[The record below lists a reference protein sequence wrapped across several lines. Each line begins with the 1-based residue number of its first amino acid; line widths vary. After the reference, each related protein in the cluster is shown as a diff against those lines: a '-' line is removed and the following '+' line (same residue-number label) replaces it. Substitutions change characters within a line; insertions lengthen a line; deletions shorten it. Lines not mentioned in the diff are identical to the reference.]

1 MDSSSAVHNRR
12 TRTKSDQALAREQ
25 ELLAKSSS
33 GSLTT
38 NDPRPNTPKVVVTD
52 VADGCA
58 ASGLLLKGD
67 RLLAINGERVT
78 DEVNG
83 RALAKVEVGEV
94 SFSIVRA
101 GELTTVA
108 VHKPESTTR
117 LGVTIKNLTVELQ
130 TDQGAKVVVT
140 DVADGCAASGLV
152 VKGDKILSINGTPL
166 TDEVQGRAL
175 AKEAV
180 GEVAFSV
187 QRGNGR
193 LTVTVTKPEAAT
205 RLGVTLKNIVSKF
218 TYFKDNS
225 SDRAS
230 QAPSLPPSAASTP
243 LPSRAQATARAR
255 DGSSDSPSSSDTT
268 GWLSTA
274 QKELDATDPAMPP
287 KEATAV
293 SPQKAVAVLG
303 AEVEAV
309 VAAQQWL
316 AGQVATKTASG
327 FDLAPIS
334 PSASGSEEQ
343 SEELTSSVSSEE
355 AEAEAKMEAKTAAV
369 KAEAEAAV
377 EVAVKAEAEAKA
389 VEAEAEAVK
398 AEAVE
403 AAVEAM
409 ERAAAAGAEAKAVE
423 AEAEAVKAEAVE
435 AVEAA
440 VERAAEAKVEAE
452 AKAEEERAPTPASDK
467 GALGGVNV
475 IVTDVVDS
483 LKTTTTDVV
492 DSLKNLVSK
501 FPSFKDVATEFS
513 APTELTN
520 GAATAGTA
528 ADGATAD
535 GGIKNVDG
543 IKTPMATFLDTAAA
557 RNALAAAVQ
566 DKNANGAKVIVTDVA
581 NGCAAS
587 GLVIWRDKIISI
599 NGTPVTDEVQ
609 GTELAK
615 AAVGNVTYA
624 ILRAGLRMTVTGT
637 RHILL

>member
-12 TRTKSDQALAREQ
+12 SRTKSDQALAREQ

-117 LGVTIKNLTVELQ
+117 LGVTIKNLTVDLQ

-175 AKEAV
+175 AEEAV

-403 AAVEAM
+403 A
-409 ERAAAAGAEAKAVE
+409 
-423 AEAEAVKAEAVE
+423 
-435 AVEAA
+435 VEAA
-440 VERAAEAKVEAE
+440 VERAAEAKGEAE

-587 GLVIWRDKIISI
+587 SLVIWRDKIISI

>member
-78 DEVNG
+78 DEAQG

-117 LGVTIKNLTVELQ
+117 LGVTIKNLTVDLQ

-403 AAVEAM
+403 A
-409 ERAAAAGAEAKAVE
+409 
-423 AEAEAVKAEAVE
+423 
-435 AVEAA
+435 VEAA

-528 ADGATAD
+528 ADGAIAD

-587 GLVIWRDKIISI
+587 SLVIWRDKIISI

>member
-1 MDSSSAVHNRR
+1 
-12 TRTKSDQALAREQ
+12 
-25 ELLAKSSS
+25 
-33 GSLTT
+33 
-38 NDPRPNTPKVVVTD
+38 
-52 VADGCA
+52 
-58 ASGLLLKGD
+58 
-67 RLLAINGERVT
+67 
-78 DEVNG
+78 
-83 RALAKVEVGEV
+83 
-94 SFSIVRA
+94 
-101 GELTTVA
+101 
-108 VHKPESTTR
+108 
-117 LGVTIKNLTVELQ
+117 
-130 TDQGAKVVVT
+130 GAKVVVT

-255 DGSSDSPSSSDTT
+255 DGSSDSPSSSDTP

-377 EVAVKAEAEAKA
+377 EVAVKAE
-389 VEAEAEAVK
+389 
-398 AEAVE
+398 
-403 AAVEAM
+403 
-409 ERAAAAGAEAKAVE
+409 AEAKAVE

-587 GLVIWRDKIISI
+587 SLVIWRDKIISI